1 MKKKTSD
8 FKTDEYSSL
17 LGGKQFE
24 PTEANPMIGWRGA
37 SRYYG
42 TERARESFALECMAV
57 RRVVEQLGMTNLQVM
72 IPFTRTVD
80 ELQKVLAEMK
90 RNGLDKS
97 NIKIIMM
104 CEIPVRPYIYIYICV
119 CFLFLIIIVC
129 CCFPI

>member
-1 MKKKTSD
+1 M
-8 FKTDEYSSL
+8 

-90 RNGLDKS
+90 RNGLDKN

-104 CEIPVRPYIYIYICV
+104 CEIPVNKFVAHIYV
-119 CFLFLIIIVC
+119 RLFFFLIIIVC
-129 CCFPI
+129 CCFQI